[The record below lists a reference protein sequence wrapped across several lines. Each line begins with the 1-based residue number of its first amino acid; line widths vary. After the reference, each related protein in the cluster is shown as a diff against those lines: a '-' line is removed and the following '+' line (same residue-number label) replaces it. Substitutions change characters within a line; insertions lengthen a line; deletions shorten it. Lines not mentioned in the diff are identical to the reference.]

1 MRVKDTSIILR
12 GTINLNENV
21 IISDKEMVACLLEPQ
36 DKAS

>member
-21 IISDKEMVACLLEPQ
+21 IISDKEMVVL
-36 DKAS
+36 

>member
-21 IISDKEMVACLLEPQ
+21 IVSDKEMVVL
-36 DKAS
+36 

>member
-21 IISDKEMVACLLEPQ
+21 IISDREMVVL
-36 DKAS
+36 